1 MSHVMVVR
9 LKCIKD
15 MGVILVLL
23 KSIPSLLTS
32 LRVIL
37 ALKKKEFEKGVIEE
51 VMKKFVL
58 QKG

>member
-1 MSHVMVVR
+1 MVVR